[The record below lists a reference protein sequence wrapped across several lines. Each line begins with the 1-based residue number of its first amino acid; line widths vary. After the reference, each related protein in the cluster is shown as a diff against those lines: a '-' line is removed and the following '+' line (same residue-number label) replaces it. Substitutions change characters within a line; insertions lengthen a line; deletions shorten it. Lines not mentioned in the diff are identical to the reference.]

1 MALDITGFVTPEQT
15 FPGLKEI
22 GETMASAVKQKAAEK
37 KEKQAGVKYLQSSLL
52 GAGKTAIKDPN
63 RLLSEQ
69 LKNEDENET
78 LNIYETA
85 YEGILSGLDPYV
97 VSANAK
103 SQLQERNNRVSRIN
117 QTNDFYEK
125 TAMEFARIPGF
136 NKSAYRENMYN
147 ALNSFRD
154 ESGNAIMAPV
164 QEVIKR
170 SESQDLISDAMN
182 PMLEGNKD
190 VWSNVAVTDVIDKA
204 KPTTQASSVRQVGP
218 NGDIIGYT
226 MSTTIPNQFY
236 QLQYNSKDK
245 SNDLVPI
252 GAKSTIQSDYLPA
265 YKSIFGDEG
274 LTNNVPTVSDEIY
287 TALNT
292 KSAERYLNQ
301 EAAKF
306 EKSLIQ
312 NGIKTRDGAGNLIP
326 SIKPEIETFKKAALY
341 KALDEHSPAL
351 GYRKQQVEISKAPSA
366 SSAGAAEKK
375 QSDERDRKAA
385 YATLDKKWSSK
396 KFPNAINIQDML
408 SGLNDSKGR
417 PYEKRTDVLL
427 VRQSPYKWEVQTF
440 RKNPETGE
448 MVLDK
453 RMDINEFRTT
463 TDTQNPDSPRKFHN
477 YLEDYIQIKEKQIAE
492 EEKKKAKKTTKAPA
506 KKGGYL
512 DDL

>member
-52 GAGKTAIKDPN
+52 GAGTAAIKDPN

-78 LNIYETA
+78 LNIYKTA
-85 YEGILSGLDPYV
+85 YEGIESGLDPYI

-103 SQLQERNNRVSRIN
+103 SQLQERNLRTSRIN
-117 QTNDFYEK
+117 QINDFYDK
-125 TAMEFARIPGF
+125 TKGEFAKIPGF
-136 NKSAYRENMYN
+136 NQSAYRENMYN

-154 ESGNAIMAPV
+154 ESGNAIMAPA

-190 VWSNVAVTDVIDKA
+190 IWSNVAVTDVIDKA
-204 KPTTQASSVRQVGP
+204 KPTTQAVSVRQVGP
-218 NGDIIGYT
+218 SGETGST
-226 MSTTIPNQFY
+226 MSTTIPSQYY

-245 SNDLVPI
+245 SYDLTPI
-252 GAKSTIQSDYLPA
+252 GAKATIQSDYLPA
-265 YKSIFGDEG
+265 YKSILGDEG
-274 LTNNVPTVSDEIY
+274 LTNNVPTVTDGTY

-292 KSAERYLNQ
+292 KSAQKYLDQ

-312 NGIKTRDGAGNLIP
+312 NGVKTRDDAGNLIP
-326 SIKPEIETFKKAALY
+326 SIKPEIETFKKAVLY

-351 GYRKQQVEISKAPSA
+351 GYRKQQVEVSKAPSA
-366 SSAGAAEKK
+366 SSASTAEKK
-375 QSDERDRKAA
+375 ESDERDRRAA
-385 YATLDKKWSSK
+385 YATLDKKWASK

-408 SGLNDSKGR
+408 SGLNDSKGV
-417 PYEKRTDVLL
+417 PYEERTNVLL
-427 VRQSPYKWEVQTF
+427 VRQRPYKWEVQTF

-453 RMDINEFRTT
+453 RMDINEFRAT
-463 TDTQNPDSPRKFHN
+463 TDTQNPDSPRKFHA
-477 YLEDYIQIKEKQIAE
+477 YLEDYIQIKEKEIAE
-492 EEKKKAKKTTKAPA
+492 QEKKKKSQKTTKAPA